1 MLLFAPLD
9 AAPKFVRAPAAV
21 VAFVPPCATVTGV
34 AVKADVTI
42 CVGVALFVA
51 GVVGQAVIKLL
62 YIDSAERHRFKD
74 IHRCM
79 SKASEDWGFTER
91 VHQRSKDGVFHTV
104 VHKLKKP

>member
-1 MLLFAPLD
+1 MEYPEYDLRIESEIQSIPIRISKMD
-9 AAPKFVRAPAAV
+9 G
-21 VAFVPPCATVTGV
+21 TQ
-34 AVKADVTI
+34 I
-42 CVGVALFVA
+42 GVALFVA

-104 VHKLKKP
+104 VHKLKKT